1 MSLEQ
6 ASSLAQ
12 IISALAVIAS
22 LIFVGLQVRQNTNAV
37 RAASSQAHS
46 TMYHSITD
54 NLVNQG
60 DFAQIW
66 WKGVE
71 NLEDLQEGEIV
82 RFLSFNSS
90 IFRFFESSRVQ
101 WLRGQ
106 MDDEHWHT
114 VEQHAIALAVKR
126 GVQGFWQLRK
136 HWHCRAFQEWFESL
150 PASEVTPLY
159 TNLAASSGA
168 ERRRKNPRI
177 KHG

>member
-12 IISALAVIAS
+12 IISALAVFAS
-22 LIFVGLQVRQNTNAV
+22 LIFVGLQIRQNTDAV
-37 RAASSQAHS
+37 RAASS
-46 TMYHSITD
+46 
-54 NLVNQG
+54 QG

-71 NLEDLQEGEIV
+71 NLEDLHEGEIV

-106 MDDEHWHT
+106 LDDEHWHT
-114 VEQHAIALAVKR
+114 VEQHAIALAMKP
-126 GVQGFWQLRK
+126 GVQSFWELRK
-136 HWHCRAFQEWFESL
+136 HWHCRAFQAWFEAL
-150 PASEVTPLY
+150 PASDVTPLY
-159 TNLAASSGA
+159 TNLAASSA
-168 ERRRKNPRI
+168 A
-177 KHG
+177 